1 MGLEGGI
8 SSSSSLEDIAILA
21 FMELIILIDWDSPNN
36 DSSTT
41 FTEASE
47 FLWEFSK
54 VCLSQ
59 IEDEIEDLGFEL
71 KTSLKND
78 CYVTGGQTGS

>member
-1 MGLEGGI
+1 MGFEGAT

-21 FMELIILIDWDSPNN
+21 LIELIILIDWDSPNI

-41 FTEASE
+41 FTEVSE

-59 IEDEIEDLGFEL
+59 IEEETEDLGLAL
-71 KTSLKND
+71 KTSLKKYCSLNLKH
-78 CYVTGGQTGS
+78 

>member
-1 MGLEGGI
+1 MGFEVAT

-21 FMELIILIDWDSPNN
+21 LIELIILIDWDSPNI

-41 FTEASE
+41 FTEVSE

-59 IEDEIEDLGFEL
+59 IEEETEDLGLAL
-71 KTSLKND
+71 KTSLKKYCSLNLKH
-78 CYVTGGQTGS
+78 